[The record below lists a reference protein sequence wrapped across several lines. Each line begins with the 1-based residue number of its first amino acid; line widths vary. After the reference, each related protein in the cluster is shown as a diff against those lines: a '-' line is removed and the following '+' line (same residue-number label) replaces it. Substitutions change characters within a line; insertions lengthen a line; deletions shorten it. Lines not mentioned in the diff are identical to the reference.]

1 MFKHVSFV
9 LFGLAVVAA
18 LPHSPILRKLSPG
31 LRYEYAQDDSGQLH
45 LVDLWGTLRDLTEAV
60 RYNPDTQNVYHLFT
74 RNNPTTSQP
83 LVLGSI
89 QSVLSSNYNPL
100 HRTVILLHGWG
111 NTVLSQS
118 NAVMLPAFLAK
129 EDANVI
135 VVDWSA
141 GSGTINYPAAVR
153 NTVSSGEG
161 VARFINWLESALP
174 DAQQSQYHIAG
185 FSLGGQQSGVVG
197 RNLVRSPAYITSLD
211 PAGPGWVTNEHK
223 FQPTDGIYTEVIH
236 TNVQS
241 AGYLEP
247 LGDVD
252 FYPNGGNGMPGCV
265 TGGCDHD
272 RAYFYFAESLQ
283 TGGFTGQ
290 RCENYQAALIGNCT
304 LEETLQMGGLVP
316 KTGKSGIYYLKT
328 SSSPPFSL
336 G

>member
-1 MFKHVSFV
+1 MCKPASF
-9 LFGLAVVAA
+9 LLLGLAVVTA
-18 LPHSPILRKLSPG
+18 LPQSPILRKLGSG
-31 LRYEYAQDDSGQLH
+31 LRYEYAQDDTGRLH
-45 LVDLWGTLRDLTEAV
+45 LVDLWGTLNDLMEVV

-83 LVLGSI
+83 IVLGNL
-89 QSVLSSNYNPL
+89 QTLWSSNYNPA

-111 NTVLSQS
+111 NTVLSAS
-118 NAVMLPAFLAK
+118 NAVMVPAFLAK

-141 GSGTINYPAAVR
+141 GSGTINYLAAVR
-153 NTVSSGEG
+153 NTVTSGQA
-161 VARFINWLESALP
+161 VARFVNWLDSVNP
-174 DAQQSQYHIAG
+174 VQTSYHIAG
-185 FSLGGQQSGVVG
+185 FSLGGQQSGVIG
-197 RNLVRSPAYITSLD
+197 RNLARSPAYITSLD

-223 FQPTDGIYTEVIH
+223 FRPTDGEYTEIIH

-241 AGYLEP
+241 AGYLQP

-252 FYPNGGNGMPGCV
+252 FYPNGGNNMPGCS

-283 TGGFTGQ
+283 TGGFTGR
-290 RCENYQAALIGNCT
+290 RCENYEAALIGDCN
-304 LEETLQMGGLVP
+304 LPETLQLGGLEP
-316 KTGKSGIYYLKT
+316 KTGKTGIYYLQT
-328 SSSPPFSL
+328 SSAPPFSL